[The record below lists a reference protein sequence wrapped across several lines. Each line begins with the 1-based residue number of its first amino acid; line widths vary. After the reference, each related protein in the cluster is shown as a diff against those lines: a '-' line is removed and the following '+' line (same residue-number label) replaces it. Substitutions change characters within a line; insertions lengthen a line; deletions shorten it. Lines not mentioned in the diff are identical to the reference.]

1 MEYLIRPY
9 NNHDFTELN
18 KWWKS
23 TYNTDLP
30 KDLMTNGSFI
40 LEINKV
46 PALTLTVLKTQT
58 KELSYLASF
67 MKNPEFKKTSLE
79 TYGQILW
86 NHCFDYARACGY
98 KRIICLAEVEQLK
111 SKYERFGMKKTSNN
125 IATFYREL

>member
-79 TYGQILW
+79 TYG
-86 NHCFDYARACGY
+86 HY